1 MESLFN
7 LDLQTLLD
15 HQSDL
20 CISIYLPT
28 YKKGAETQQ
37 NFIRFKNLIQQVQDN
52 LSDRGLEEADI
63 DALLEPAYELLNDR
77 ENSFWENQD
86 LGLGVFCS
94 ANFWQTYRLPTSFE
108 EIAIVSDHFYIKP
121 LMRFMNLN
129 QPFYLLALSQN
140 EVRLF
145 KGNCYDIKA
154 MELDEIPSSLAEA
167 LRYDD
172 PEKQLQFHSSSGGG
186 NAQPIYHGQGVGTTD
201 NKDEIRRYFQ
211 AIDSGLTSLLPIEKH
226 TPLILAGVDY
236 LISMFQDISSY
247 PKLVK
252 DAIIGNPETLSPQEL
267 HQEALP
273 ILQKDLDDKQQKSI
287 EEYQEKQGIGEASDH
302 LSKILIAA
310 YNGQI
315 DTLML
320 AENEE
325 EWGNFDPKNYELEIH
340 SERNTQ
346 SNDLLELAAFH
357 TVKQGGEVYLMDD
370 HETLPAKSP
379 AAAIFRYPVIDYG
392 IKVTK

>member
-7 LDLQTLLD
+7 LDLQPLLD
-15 HQSDL
+15 HKSDL

-52 LSDRGLEEADI
+52 LSDRGLGEKDI
-63 DALLEPAYELLNDR
+63 DALLQPAYELLDDR
-77 ENSFWENQD
+77 ENYFWEHQD

-94 ANFWQTYRLPTSFE
+94 SNFWQTYRLPTSFE
-108 EIAIVSDHFYIKP
+108 EMAIVADHFYIKP
-121 LMRFMNLN
+121 LMRFINLN

-145 KGNCYDIKA
+145 KGNRHDIKS
-154 MELDEIPSSLAEA
+154 MELDDMPSSLAEA

-172 PEKQLQFHSSSGGG
+172 PEKQLQFHSGSSGG
-186 NAQPIYHGQGVGTTD
+186 NSQPIYHGHGVGTTD
-201 NKDEIRRYFQ
+201 NKDEIQRYFQ
-211 AIDSGLTSLLPIEKH
+211 AIDSGLMSLLPVDKH
-226 TPLILAGVDY
+226 TPLMLAGVDY

-247 PKLVK
+247 PNLVK
-252 DAIIGNPETLSPQEL
+252 DAIIGNPETLLPQEL
-267 HQEALP
+267 HEQALP
-273 ILQKDLDDKQQKSI
+273 ILHKALNHKQQESI

-302 LSKILIAA
+302 LSKILTAA

-325 EWGNFDPKNYELEIH
+325 KWGQFDPNNYELDIH
-340 SERNTQ
+340 SERSLQ

-357 TVKQGGEVYLMDD
+357 TVKQGGEVYLMDKN
-370 HETLPAKSP
+370 TLPNNSS
-379 AAAIFRYPVIDYG
+379 AAAIFRYPVVNYG
-392 IKVTK
+392 VKVTN